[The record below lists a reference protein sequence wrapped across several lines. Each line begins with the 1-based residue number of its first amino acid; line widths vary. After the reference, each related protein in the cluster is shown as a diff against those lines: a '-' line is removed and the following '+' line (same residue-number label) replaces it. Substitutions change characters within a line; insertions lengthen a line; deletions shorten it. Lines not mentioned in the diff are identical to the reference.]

1 MTGVI
6 AVDPIRIAVSSHC
19 CGTDQQTLLRGSPD
33 HGRAVAGQRT
43 LNLVLEL
50 KLSCGKPGI

>member
-1 MTGVI
+1 VI